1 MSLDLDAIEARA
13 NSTLEEPCSEQHK
26 IFAECL
32 SCKSDVL
39 QSLRTDVPAL
49 IARVREL
56 EMSDIVTRLRY
67 ADSQPPSDVLDTA
80 LYGEAADEIE
90 RLQAENA
97 ALKQRLVIDDAMVE
111 RACEVFP
118 KWPGLTLMYA
128 ALEAALNGGE

>member
-13 NSTLEEPCSEQHK
+13 NAATPGPWERETGERERQYVAAVPMGGKRSYAIVADSGGRHPWADADFIAH
-26 IFAECL
+26 A
-32 SCKSDVL
+32 
-39 QSLRTDVPAL
+39 RTDVPAL

-56 EMSDIVTRLRY
+56 E
-67 ADSQPPSDVLDTA
+67 
-80 LYGEAADEIE
+80 
-90 RLQAENA
+90 AENA